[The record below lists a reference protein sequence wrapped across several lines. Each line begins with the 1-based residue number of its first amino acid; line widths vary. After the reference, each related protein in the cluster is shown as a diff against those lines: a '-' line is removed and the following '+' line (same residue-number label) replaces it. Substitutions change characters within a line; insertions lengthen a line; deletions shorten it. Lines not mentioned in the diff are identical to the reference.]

1 MSSGVSPGPGS
12 LKYNSSVQ
20 LWQWSVE
27 AVAGSDVATC
37 HSRVCPG
44 PGIEPHEEEAAASV
58 TRLRPACS
66 MVCSCRLQACSGSGH
81 HLECPPAVLQCAAA
95 QQQQRDLAPTNSSAG
110 AGSVAKS
117 WLFSQN
123 RTELAP
129 RTLKMEHSSFL
140 FFLVDGIAG
149 CFLALGITKYYS
161 ASSSGSR

>member
-44 PGIEPHEEEAAASV
+44 PGIKPHEEEAAASV

-81 HLECPPAVLQCAAA
+81 HLECPPAVLHSAPAP
-95 QQQQRDLAPTNSSAG
+95 QQQRDLATTNSKQQQQQRWRG
-110 AGSVAKS
+110 RVCCQV
-117 WLFSQN
+117 LVIFPEQD
-123 RTELAP
+123 RTYIP
-129 RTLKMEHSSFL
+129 DT
-140 FFLVDGIAG
+140 
-149 CFLALGITKYYS
+149 
-161 ASSSGSR
+161 